1 MLTEIAIT
9 PAEKRTTVWALAL
22 VLLLGA
28 LDQTIVST
36 AMPRIIEQLQGMTL
50 YAWVTTSYLLTSTVV
65 VPIYGKLSDLY
76 GRKPILLAGVV
87 IFLFGS
93 MLCGLSGEFGDLPL
107 LGGGMTQLIVFRA
120 LQGVGGGALMSMVF
134 SAVADLVPPRERGR
148 YFGMFGGVFGLA
160 TVIGPFIGGYF
171 TDHGTLSVLGHEV
184 AGWRWVFYVN
194 LPLGLLALFMI
205 ACRMPHLRHRSGG
218 RVDYVGAAL
227 IVCMVTPLLLG
238 LTWAGSSHAWSSPPI
253 VGLFVASAV
262 ALGLFIVVELRVAEP
277 ILPLH
282 LFANHTFRRAIVA
295 AFIISMAFL
304 GVVMFM
310 PLYMQVV
317 QGVSAT
323 QSGISLL
330 PLMFGLILSSTL
342 CGRLVTRT
350 GRYKPFMLGGAVVF
364 LVGVVC
370 LARIGPHTTTWDLAW
385 RLALT
390 GLGLGPAQNLFGL
403 VVQNAVPMTQ
413 LGTATSMNQF
423 SRQMGSTVGVA
434 IFGTLLVTS
443 LTVELPRRLPLMPGM
458 TRHQVDLEH
467 AQSQAM
473 NSELIRRNVDQV
485 LAEQDRL
492 IASAYGG
499 DARAAETLLSDP
511 RIPESVKAPLRDGG
525 IRARIHGELAAR
537 ADHIAAALE
546 RGGEGIEELLSDSQ
560 VPDSIKHQL
569 RNVPSRAL
577 HDEALSQR
585 VGSLFRNAIL
595 AQEDVKVAAATAT
608 ALAAA
613 RASMLDYG
621 EQLTVETQQG
631 MKLAFSASITQML
644 DRSLWIIA
652 IGVFIILLIPE
663 LPLRS
668 RQTSTPEG

>member
-1 MLTEIAIT
+1 LTEATIK
-9 PAEKRTTVWALAL
+9 PAEKRTTLWALAL

-28 LDQTIVST
+28 LDQTIIAT
-36 AMPRIIEQLQGMTL
+36 AMPRIIEQLSGMTL
-50 YAWVTTSYLLTSTVV
+50 YAWVTTSYLLTSTIV

-76 GRKPILLAGVV
+76 GRKPILLIGVV
-87 IFLFGS
+87 LFLLGS
-93 MLCGLSGEFGDLPL
+93 ILCGLSGEFGDLPG

-120 LQGVGGGALMSMVF
+120 VQGLGGGALMSMVF

-171 TDHGTLSVLGHEV
+171 TDHGTIHLLGHEI

-194 LPLGLLALFMI
+194 LPLGILALFMI
-205 ACRMPHLRHRSGG
+205 AFRMPHLRHGSGG
-218 RVDYVGAAL
+218 RVDYLGALL
-227 IVCMVTPLLLG
+227 IVCIVTPLLLG
-238 LTWAGSSHAWSSPPI
+238 LTWAGSSHTWTSPPI
-253 VGLFVASAV
+253 LGLFAASAV
-262 ALGLFIVVELRVAEP
+262 ALCLFIVVELRVQEP

-350 GRYKPFMLGGAVVF
+350 GRYKPFMVGGAIVF
-364 LVGVVC
+364 LIGVVC
-370 LARIGPHTTTWDLAW
+370 LSQIGPDTTTRDLAW

-434 IFGTLLVTS
+434 IFGTLLITS
-443 LTVELPRRLPLMPGM
+443 LTVQLPRSLPVLPG
-458 TRHQVDLEH
+458 TTVYKVDLEH

-473 NSELIRRNVDQV
+473 DTELIRSHIEQVMSGQSRLIEQAYRGDAQAAADV
-485 LAEQDRL
+485 LAE
-492 IASAYGG
+492 
-499 DARAAETLLSDP
+499 T
-511 RIPESVKAPLRDGG
+511 RIPEEVKAPLRDGG
-525 IRARIHGELAAR
+525 IRARIHHDLTQRGDR
-537 ADHIAAALE
+537 IAAALE
-546 RGGEGIEELLSDSQ
+546 RGSEGIGELLEDPELPETLKRQ
-560 VPDSIKHQL
+560 LQRVPA
-569 RNVPSRAL
+569 RAL
-577 HDEALSQR
+577 RDDELTHGVA
-585 VGSLFRNAIL
+585 SLFREALL
-595 AQEDVKVAAATAT
+595 AHEDEQVTAATQQALQT
-608 ALAAA
+608 AQTAMQ
-613 RASMLDYG
+613 RYS
-621 EQLTVETQQG
+621 EQLIGDTERG
-631 MKLAFSASITQML
+631 MKLAFAASISDML
-644 DRSLWIIA
+644 SRALWIVA
-652 IGVFIILLIPE
+652 IGAFIILLIPE

-668 RQTSTPEG
+668 RQTDIQEQ